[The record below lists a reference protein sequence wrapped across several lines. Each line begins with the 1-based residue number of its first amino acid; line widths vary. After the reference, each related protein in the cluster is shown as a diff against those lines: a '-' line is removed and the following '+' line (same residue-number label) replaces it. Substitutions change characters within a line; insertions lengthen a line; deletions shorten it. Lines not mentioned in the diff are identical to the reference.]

1 MYLNAWSKVELK
13 HDIDG
18 FAKIESLD
26 SSYKEHER
34 TKRPLGRNAS
44 MSATYVERL
53 PIWSRWLNQVHYREP
68 NLQHYIRAVNDVL
81 WQQVRSYW

>member
-1 MYLNAWSKVELK
+1 MELK

-53 PIWSRWLNQVHYREP
+53 PIWSRWLNQVHFLNP
-68 NLQHYIRAVNDVL
+68 NLQYYIRAVNDVL
-81 WQQVRSYW
+81 WQQVRSY